1 MLLFEEINLTNKLW
15 SFNPFNP
22 KISLIILLTVCDTI
36 LMMLVPLLIFFSILI
51 NLSAVYCIV
60 IVRRNSILATQG
72 SKRKKSLFNQP
83 FNHVGFTYSFVI
95 LIFVRPED
103 AERSL
108 EACRG
113 KMFLGS
119 EMDLQYW
126 QS

>member
-1 MLLFEEINLTNKLW
+1 M
-15 SFNPFNP
+15 
-22 KISLIILLTVCDTI
+22 
-36 LMMLVPLLIFFSILI
+36 SILI
-51 NLSAVYCIV
+51 NLSALYCID

-83 FNHVGFTYSFVI
+83 FNHVGFTYSFFI
-95 LIFVRPED
+95 LILVRPED

-113 KMFLGS
+113 KPFLGS